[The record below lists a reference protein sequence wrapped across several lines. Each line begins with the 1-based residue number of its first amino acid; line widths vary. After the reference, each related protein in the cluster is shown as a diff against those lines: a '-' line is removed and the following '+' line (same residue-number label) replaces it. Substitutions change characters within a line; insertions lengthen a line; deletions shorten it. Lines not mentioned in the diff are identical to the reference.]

1 MTAHRSA
8 TSSSPRTI
16 HTTSMATGYR
26 RRSSF
31 LALALAAVVEQ
42 LDRAHPADHAGAL
55 QLVCERPELPAP
67 YTGRDVRLREF
78 DQPPPAGDLGDGAGR
93 SLERQ
98 HGPVGGQ
105 QVTKAHAI
113 SHLDRGGLV

>member
-42 LDRAHPADHAGAL
+42 LDRAHPAAHAGAL

-67 YTGRDVRLREF
+67 YTGRDVRLVEF
-78 DQPPPAGDLGDGAGR
+78 DQHPPAGDLGDGAGR
-93 SLERQ
+93 PPPAP
-98 HGPVGGQ
+98 HPG
-105 QVTKAHAI
+105 
-113 SHLDRGGLV
+113 RGGGGGGAARRARHP

>member
-16 HTTSMATGYR
+16 HTPSMGTGYR
-26 RRSSF
+26 RRRSF
-31 LALALAAVVEQ
+31 LALAPAAVVEQ

-67 YTGRDVRLREF
+67 YTGRHVRLVEV
-78 DQPPPAGDLGDGAGR
+78 DQDPPAGHLGDGAGR
-93 SLERQ
+93 TLERH

-105 QVTKAHAI
+105 EVT
-113 SHLDRGGLV
+113 